1 MRPGEMGFPWHII
14 TCKQITH
21 SEAEDVS
28 GPIYQA
34 MEEERRC
41 RDFFYVNLWQ
51 IILPIAAKLEIT
63 FQLM

>member
-1 MRPGEMGFPWHII
+1 MRPREMGFPWHVI
-14 TCKQITH
+14 TCKQIH

-41 RDFFYVNLWQ
+41 RDFFFNVNLWQ